1 MAVSR
6 SSLEDYWTEFHDIES
21 TKDPDEEEEEDEL
34 PKTPD
39 GEQEARWLKEVGL
52 DAVVNRI
59 KDGHGLTDDEMEAVT
74 ATLTSS
80 QAAVVKRRVD
90 TLSTTMRKRQKQNK
104 TDVRDIFPSQETVN
118 GSFYG
123 SPGSF
128 HRLSG
133 GSIGEGQTTHDHVRH
148 GSKPK
153 ERSFMKR
160 GGYSMSGRRTDEA
173 VSPDQTGIE
182 MLSVHPKGT
191 YHRPVGSRLSGGS
204 LPSISDH
211 EDIMF
216 ELKPDDSTHQS
227 RGQQRLVYH
236 QGSQQKTGD
245 NLPNFT
251 LVHDKLG
258 VTQMSDL
265 SASDMSQIRSL
276 ALLELTSM
284 FDNHNI
290 TYRHRKAKKRVKDHG
305 LFGVPLQALLEND
318 RKIDSRVTTPIIFHD
333 IIQFIEGHCLE
344 TEGILRVPGSTGR
357 IKQLRGELEDRFYS
371 GAISWA
377 EVLPHDA
384 AALLKQFLRELPVP
398 LLTYEYIEAFA
409 QVESIKEKKLQLQAL
424 CLLIL
429 LLPPVHRNTLQILL
443 RFLQKV
449 VSKCHA
455 NKMSLANVS
464 MIMAPNLFLVSSNH
478 SKFKG
483 IQEGEISMAAGT
495 SNIVRMLIKYL
506 DILWTVPS
514 FLVHQMRRQ
523 NEIAQQRK
531 GRDKSIMKFLAKKDK
546 SELYKKPPI
555 VHEGDFEEGVIRVHA
570 PNLTK
575 SSTAIRLD
583 NRMTAGH
590 IVDRFRNS
598 CGALNPANGRGDNKR
613 TLQGIYCD
621 PDKVSFAEEHTYLYE
636 TGGNICERCL
646 DHKTN
651 MMALYHVNPNAE
663 WVIKTSNHR

>member
-1 MAVSR
+1 MALSK
-6 SSLEDYWTEFHDIES
+6 SSLEDYWTEFHEIES
-21 TKDPDEEEEEDEL
+21 NKDPDEEEEEDEL

-39 GEQEARWLKEVGL
+39 GEQEAKWLKEVGL

-59 KDGHGLTDDEMEAVT
+59 KDGHGVTDDEMEAVT

-90 TLSTTMRKRQKQNK
+90 TLSTTMRKRQRQNK
-104 TDVRDIFPSQETVN
+104 TDVRDIFPAQQTVN
-118 GSFYG
+118 GGLYG

-133 GSIGEGQTTHDHVRH
+133 ERQTTPDHVILRQ
-148 GSKPK
+148 GSKSK
-153 ERSFMKR
+153 ERSFMRK

-173 VSPDQTGIE
+173 ASPEPIGIE
-182 MLSVHPKGT
+182 MLSVHPKRS
-191 YHRPVGSRLSGGS
+191 YHQPDG
-204 LPSISDH
+204 LPPISDH

-216 ELKPDDSTHQS
+216 ELKQDEPSQGQHRIGFQQGPHQ
-227 RGQQRLVYH
+227 
-236 QGSQQKTGD
+236 KMGD

-251 LVHDKLG
+251 LVQDKLG
-258 VTQMSDL
+258 VTQMNDL
-265 SASDMSQIRSL
+265 GTSDMCQIRSL
-276 ALLELTSM
+276 ALLELTSL

-290 TYRHRKAKKRVKDHG
+290 TYRHRKAKKRVKEHG
-305 LFGVPLQALLEND
+305 LFGVPLQTLLEHD
-318 RKIDSRVTTPIIFHD
+318 RKIDSRVTVPIIFHD
-333 IIQFIEGHCLE
+333 IIHFLESHCLS

-357 IKQLRGELEDRFYS
+357 IKQLRAELEDRFYS

-377 EVLPHDA
+377 QIMPNDA
-384 AALLKQFLRELPVP
+384 AGLLKQFLRELPVP

-424 CLLIL
+424 CLLII

-443 RFLQKV
+443 RFLQRV
-449 VSKCHA
+449 VSKCRE

-464 MIMAPNLFLVSSNH
+464 MIMAPNLFLTSSSP

-483 IQEGEISMAAGT
+483 IQEREISMAAGT

-506 DILWTVPS
+506 DILWTVPT
-514 FLVHQMRRQ
+514 FLVQQMRRQ
-523 NEIAQQRK
+523 NEISQQRK
-531 GRDKSIMKFLAKKDK
+531 SRDKSKIKFLSKKDK
-546 SELYKKPPI
+546 SELYKKPAI

-583 NRMTAGH
+583 RRMTAGH

-598 CGALNPANGRGDNKR
+598 DGALKPVNGRENTKR
-613 TLQGIYCD
+613 TQLQQGVYCD

-636 TGGNICERCL
+636 TGGNIGERCL
-646 DHKTN
+646 DHQTN
-651 MMALYHVNPNAE
+651 MLALYHVNPNAE
-663 WVIKTSNHR
+663 WVIKTSSHR